1 MMFTSMYWYL
11 FICLLFFGIGDFLG
25 VATKAKVSAV
35 FVSLMLF
42 LIAFMAGWIPPDII
56 KKAGLD
62 QIAKWSVILLVFSMG
77 TTINMRELI
86 AEWRTVVTA
95 LLAMGVIMLGAFLM
109 MPFIGYE
116 NTMVSVPIVTGGIVA
131 TQIMTSGAMEHGFAL
146 AAALGTIVFA
156 VQKFIGTPLASYFG
170 LKEARFLIDEYR
182 KTGVVPQDTYAPKK
196 ESAAGPTFFEGHKK
210 YYGQFTCLAI
220 TALFSWIA
228 FVIGKWTGLSA
239 TIWALILGAAVGS
252 TGYLPRNILKHANAG
267 GLLNCAVFCA
277 IIPSLATIKP
287 ENLLTLSYSI
297 CVIFAIS
304 IFCIIVFFKYL
315 PLWKIIGSKNVAV
328 GVAACQLIGFP
339 ATYLVVNEIINAVAE
354 TEEEKKI
361 IHERLMAKY
370 LVAGVVTV
378 TTFSVIVAGIF
389 VKFI

>member
-1 MMFTSMYWYL
+1 
-11 FICLLFFGIGDFLG
+11 
-25 VATKAKVSAV
+25 
-35 FVSLMLF
+35 
-42 LIAFMAGWIPPDII
+42 
-56 KKAGLD
+56 
-62 QIAKWSVILLVFSMG
+62 
-77 TTINMRELI
+77 MRLK
-86 AEWRTVVTA
+86 RT
-95 LLAMGVIMLGAFLM
+95 G
-109 MPFIGYE
+109 
-116 NTMVSVPIVTGGIVA
+116 S
-131 TQIMTSGAMEHGFAL
+131 
-146 AAALGTIVFA
+146 
-156 VQKFIGTPLASYFG
+156 
-170 LKEARFLIDEYR
+170 
-182 KTGVVPQDTYAPKK
+182 
-196 ESAAGPTFFEGHKK
+196 GPTFFEGHKK

-277 IIPSLATIKP
+277 IIPSLASIKP

-370 LVAGVVTV
+370 LVAGFVTV

>member
-1 MMFTSMYWYL
+1 MAHG
-11 FICLLFFGIGDFLG
+11 CDGPFGNGRHYARRIFDD
-25 VATKAKVSAV
+25 AV
-35 FVSLMLF
+35 YRLRKHYGQRAYRDRRYRCNS
-42 LIAFMAGWIPPDII
+42 DH
-56 KKAGLD
+56 
-62 QIAKWSVILLVFSMG
+62 
-77 TTINMRELI
+77 E
-86 AEWRTVVTA
+86 
-95 LLAMGVIMLGAFLM
+95 
-109 MPFIGYE
+109 
-116 NTMVSVPIVTGGIVA
+116 
-131 TQIMTSGAMEHGFAL
+131 SGAMEHGFAL

-370 LVAGVVTV
+370 LVAGFVTV

>member
-1 MMFTSMYWYL
+1 M
-11 FICLLFFGIGDFLG
+11 
-25 VATKAKVSAV
+25 VTKAKVSAV

-196 ESAAGPTFFEGHKK
+196 EPAAGPTFFEGHKK

-239 TIWALILGAAVGS
+239 TIWA
-252 TGYLPRNILKHANAG
+252 
-267 GLLNCAVFCA
+267 LNCAVFCA

-370 LVAGVVTV
+370 LVAGFVTV